1 MHTNRY
7 TLNMTAAAFVLIGT
21 IWDIGTWYYSKD
33 VKIFDD
39 EEEKKE
45 TELFLEDK
53 TLKQIELEE

>member
-1 MHTNRY
+1 
-7 TLNMTAAAFVLIGT
+7 MTAAAFVLIGT